1 MTRPPMEISRR
12 GLLTV
17 AAAGAVTIA
26 VVPLSPA
33 NADTL
38 AMQKTSPSTTPTPTT
53 EPPTTLAELEANAM
67 ALKPPVFLLE
77 TTIPSQFKTN
87 DKSPLSI
94 VSDVNHTGNSSL
106 RWDYKSR
113 STLSV
118 KAPLGIVPPSGAS
131 GGNGADIGYDVNTLA
146 FWVYQSKASSGKL
159 RIEAGR
165 GQRTDAWCEMNL
177 NFTGWRTAW
186 IRYQDMKGKARAD
199 MDTLR
204 FVAPSSAG
212 TLHLDQLIVN
222 RPLRSN
228 FPTPDRQVP
237 FVNPGVHTDPNQH
250 WQDLLWFSE
259 QAAKPLPMPTPTA
272 AQLADLA
279 AVKEAFNATVRKQ
292 VAVTA
297 VSVDVLVAKIDS
309 LGVPQAGVF
318 GGGKPIN
325 GYQTSIYPPVIA
337 ADINRLAP
345 TIGLRP
351 FTDQMYAVASA
362 YDSTADAALQGR
374 LADLYVRLL
383 DYFYDQGWTDGSV
396 QGTIHHLGYQNRG
409 FYNSVWLMR
418 DLLASR
424 GRLVDVRAT
433 LHWMVGLGKFRVGTG
448 DANLF
453 YNGIFDII
461 NTTLMGLLGSV
472 LIADGETAQ
481 VANLSL
487 LQNWFNNA
495 IKPSPGIQGGFKPD
509 FATFHHMG
517 HYPAYARDGLNG
529 GSPALAVLAGTGFA
543 ISQESHERWNQA
555 LLAMRFY
562 SNKTNFPL
570 SLSNRHPTGTD
581 SLSLNCYQTMTLAGS
596 PDGKHELDPVIG
608 AAFLR
613 LLPAKPFS
621 AQLAVAKQLAAAG
634 VVAEPDPSGCQV
646 MNHAALVSHRR
657 DNWLVSVRGHNRYL
671 WSTEM
676 YGGSNEYGRYITYG
690 HVQVMSGGDPVSNTD
705 SGFVQP
711 GWDWNRFP
719 GTTAI
724 QLPFEQL
731 NTTINP
737 LGEEMLLTDQRL
749 GGGGTIGGKNGAF
762 LMSLHESAVYD
773 GSFHARK
780 SVFMFDNRVVALGSG
795 IENHD
800 RKHSTQ
806 TTLFQCHLANTS
818 VPTQDSRVGAIAS
831 VPYNNTEKLHH
842 DPVWLV
848 DPQNVGYYVPG
859 GQQLVVSRAVQ
870 TAPDQGAKT
879 EGTLPY
885 ATAVI
890 DHGNKPKRGTY
901 EYSMVVGATAESMAS
916 FTADMGQRDKAA
928 YKVLR
933 HDDTAHVVQDRATGI
948 TAHAVFEAAKKL
960 TDGVVKAVDT
970 PSVVLVQP
978 DGAELVLSVTDPDLR
993 FYNGKDKSDPAQSP
1007 FGVPWRGSPSQGSK
1021 ITVELEGRWKSGTD
1035 GVKAN
1040 VGHNTTQI
1048 TVNCADGLPTELRLT
1063 KA

>member
-1 MTRPPMEISRR
+1 MSRPPMEISRR

-38 AMQKTSPSTTPTPTT
+38 ATHKTPPPTTPPPTT
-53 EPPTTLAELEANAM
+53 EPPATLAELEANAM

-77 TTIPSQFKTN
+77 TAVPSQFSTS
-87 DKSPLSI
+87 DKSPLTI

-106 RWDYKSR
+106 RWDYKSA

-118 KAPLGIVPPSGAS
+118 EADLGIVPPSDAS

-146 FWVYQSKASSGKL
+146 FWVYQSTASTGTL

-186 IRYQDMKGKARAD
+186 IRYQDMKGKVRKD

-228 FPTPDRQVP
+228 FPSPDRQVP

-259 QAAKPLPMPTPTA
+259 QAAKPLPTPAPTA

-279 AVKEAFNATVRKQ
+279 AIKEAYYAAIRKQ
-292 VAVTA
+292 GKITSGAI
-297 VSVDVLVAKIDS
+297 DKLVATTDA
-309 LGVPQAGVF
+309 LGVPQAGVL
-318 GGGKPIN
+318 GSGMPIVS
-325 GYQTSIYPPVIA
+325 YQDAIYPPAIA
-337 ADINRLAP
+337 ADMKRLAP
-345 TIGLRP
+345 YINLRP
-351 FTDQMYAVASA
+351 FTTQMLAVAQA
-362 YDSTADAALQGR
+362 YDSTTDLTLKGR
-374 LADLYVRLL
+374 AADLYMRML
-383 DYFYDQGWTDGSV
+383 DYFYDQGWTDGSC
-396 QGTIHHLGYQNRG
+396 QGTIHHLGYQNRF
-409 FYNSVWLMR
+409 FYDSVWLMR
-418 DLLASR
+418 DLLAER
-424 GRLVDVRAT
+424 RRFDDVRGT
-433 LHWMVGLGKFRVGTG
+433 LNWMVGLGKFRVGTD

-453 YNGIFDII
+453 YNGIMDIL
-461 NTTLMGLLGSV
+461 NTTLMGLLGSA
-472 LIADGETAQ
+472 LLAEGEAAQ
-481 VANLSL
+481 VAHLGL
-487 LQNWFNNA
+487 LKTWIDNA
-495 IKPSPGIQGGFKPD
+495 STPSPGTQGGFKPD

-517 HYPAYARDGLNG
+517 HYPAYSRDGMNG
-529 GSPALAVLAGTGFA
+529 GSPVMAILAGTGFA
-543 ISQESHERWNQA
+543 MSQASHEQWVQS
-555 LLAMRFY
+555 LLSMRFY
-562 SNKTNFPL
+562 STTHDWPIA
-570 SLSNRHPTGTD
+570 LSNRHPTGD
-581 SLSLNCYQTMTLAGS
+581 DGLSINAYQSMTQAGS
-596 PDGKHELDPVIG
+596 VDGKSALDPVIG

-613 LLPAKPFS
+613 LLPAKPGA
-621 AQLAVAKQLAAAG
+621 AQTTLANQLAAAG
-634 VVAEPDPSGCQV
+634 VVAEPDPTGCQV
-646 MNHAALVSHRR
+646 MNHAALVTQRR
-657 DNWLVSVRGHNRYL
+657 KNWLVSVRGHNRYL

-676 YGGSNEYGRYITYG
+676 YAGANEYGRYMTYG
-690 HVQVMSGGDPVSNTD
+690 HVQVMSGGDPVSNAG
-705 SGFVQP
+705 SGFIQP
-711 GWDWNRFP
+711 GWDWNRMP

-724 QLPFEQL
+724 QLPFEKL
-731 NTTINP
+731 ISNLNP
-737 LGEEMLLTDQRL
+737 LGEETLLTDQRI
-749 GGGGTIGGKNGAF
+749 GGGGTIGGQNGAF
-762 LMSLHESAVYD
+762 LMSLHENAEYD
-773 GSFHARK
+773 GSFYARK
-780 SVFMFDNRVVALGSG
+780 SVFMFDDRVVLLGSG
-795 IENHD
+795 IVNND
-800 RKHSTQ
+800 RTHSTQ
-806 TTLFQCHLANTS
+806 TTLFQCNLADTS
-818 VPTQDSRVGAIAS
+818 VPTQDSRVGAIAQ
-831 VPYNNTEKLHH
+831 VPYSSVEKVHA
-842 DPVWLV
+842 PVWLV

-859 GQQLVVSRAVQ
+859 GQQLAVTRAVQ
-870 TAPDQGAKT
+870 TAPDQGAST
-879 EGTLPY
+879 TGTQPY
-885 ATAVI
+885 AIAVL
-890 DHGNKPKRGTY
+890 DHGTKPRSASY
-901 EYSMVVGATAESMAS
+901 EYAMVVGATAESMAS
-916 FTADMGQRDKAA
+916 FTADMGQSDKAA

-933 HDDTAHVVQDRATGI
+933 HDDTAHVVQDKATGI
-948 TAHAVFEAAKKL
+948 TAHAVFESAKKL

-993 FYNGKDKSDPAQSP
+993 FYNGKDKSEPTQSP

-1040 VGHNTTQI
+1040 AGHNTTKI

>member
-1 MTRPPMEISRR
+1 MSRPPMEISRR

-38 AMQKTSPSTTPTPTT
+38 AAHKTPPPTTPPLPT
-53 EPPTTLAELEANAM
+53 EPPATLAELEANAM

-77 TTIPSQFKTN
+77 TAVPSQFSTS

-94 VSDVNHTGNSSL
+94 VSAVNHTGNSSL
-106 RWDYKSR
+106 RWDYKSA
-113 STLSV
+113 STLV
-118 KAPLGIVPPSGAS
+118 VEADLGIVPPSDGS

-146 FWVYQSKASSGKL
+146 FWIYQSTASTGTL

-165 GQRTDAWCEMNL
+165 GKRTDAWCEMNL

-186 IRYQDMKGKARAD
+186 IRYQDMKGKARND

-228 FPTPDRQVP
+228 LPTPDQQVP
-237 FVNPGVHTDPNQH
+237 FVNPGVHTDANQH
-250 WQDLLWFSE
+250 WQDLLWFSKQE
-259 QAAKPLPMPTPTA
+259 AKPLPKPVPTA

-279 AVKEAFNATVRKQ
+279 AVKDAFQASVRKP
-292 VAVTA
+292 ATITA
-297 VSVDVLVAKIDS
+297 ASVDALVAKIDS
-309 LGVPQAGVF
+309 LGVPQAGVL
-318 GGGKPIN
+318 GSGKPIN
-325 GYQTSIYPPVIA
+325 GYQTSIYPPAVA

-345 TIGLRP
+345 TIGLQA
-351 FTDQMYAVASA
+351 FTDQMYAVAGA
-362 YDSTADAALQGR
+362 YDSATDAALQGR
-374 LADLYVRLL
+374 LADLYLRLL
-383 DYFYDQGWTDGSV
+383 DFFQDQGWAEGSA

-424 GRLVDVRAT
+424 GRLVDARAT
-433 LHWMVGLGKFRVGTG
+433 LNWMVGLGKFRVGTE

-453 YNGIFDII
+453 YNGIFDIV
-461 NTTLMGLLGSV
+461 NTTLMGLLASV
-472 LIADGETAQ
+472 LIADGEASQ
-481 VANLSL
+481 VANLNL
-487 LQNWFNNA
+487 LQKWFNNA
-495 IKPSPGIQGGFKPD
+495 IKPSPGTQGGFKPD
-509 FATFHHMG
+509 NSTFHHMG

-529 GSPALAVLAGTGFA
+529 GSPAIAVLAGTGFA
-543 ISQESHERWNQA
+543 VSQESHERWNQA

-562 SNKTNFPL
+562 SNRDNFPM
-570 SLSNRHPTGTD
+570 SLSNRHPTGTEA
-581 SLSLNCYQTMTLAGS
+581 LSLNAYQAMTLAGS
-596 PDGKHELDPVIG
+596 PDGKHALDPAVG

-621 AQLAVAKQLAAAG
+621 VQLALAKQLAAAG
-634 VVAEPDPSGCQV
+634 VVAEPDPTGCQV

-690 HVQVMSGGDPVSNTD
+690 HVQVMSGGDPVNNAD

-724 QLPFEQL
+724 QLPFEL
-731 NTTINP
+731 LDTTINP
-737 LGEEMLLTDQRL
+737 LGEEMLLSDQRL
-749 GGGGTIGGKNGAF
+749 GGGGTINGANGAF

-773 GSFHARK
+773 GSFYARK

-806 TTLFQCHLANTS
+806 TTLFQCHLADTS
-818 VPTQDSRVGAIAS
+818 APTQDSRSGAITA
-831 VPYNNTEKLHH
+831 VPYSNAGKL
-842 DPVWLV
+842 DTPVWLV

-859 GQQLVVSRAVQ
+859 GQQLQVARAVQ
-870 TAPDQGAKT
+870 TAPDQSAKT

-885 ATAVI
+885 ATAVL
-890 DHGNKPKRGTY
+890 DHGNRPKRGTY
-901 EYSMVVGATAESMAS
+901 EYAMVVGATAESMTS
-916 FTADMGQRDKAA
+916 FTSDMGRRDKAP

-948 TAHAVFEAAKKL
+948 TAHAVFESSKKL

-978 DGAELVLSVTDPDLR
+978 DGAEMLLSVTDPDLR

-1007 FGVPWRGSPSQGSK
+1007 FGTPWRGSPSQGSK
-1021 ITVELEGRWKSGTD
+1021 ITVELDGRWKSGTD

-1040 VGHNTTQI
+1040 AGHHTTKV
-1048 TVNCADGLPTELRLT
+1048 TVNCANGLPTELRLT